1 MSTEDSNTDDASVSR
16 DEVRA
21 KAKKVSARI
30 HGRKIAKRVV
40 ITVVIIA
47 AVAAAAWWV
56 WRTVAPELER
66 DVVTPQN
73 VTSEDGID
81 VLGLMP
87 EDERP
92 ETVDD
97 PIELDVYVDYMS
109 PDAGD
114 IGTELLPQIYDLLDE
129 GVVTLDIHP
138 VSLLAGQSNGS
149 QYSTRAAGAVMCV
162 VSGAPEAFRDVNQ
175 ALLTDQPEL
184 STEGY
189 TDEELGQ
196 IALDAGAEGVNNC
209 IVDRKYATWV
219 SEATDRA
226 ADGPLIGTQDVQ
238 LGDALVVVDGE
249 LYDGSLADAGEFTQ
263 FLLTLQSEEY
273 FGGTTG
279 EESQ

>member
-1 MSTEDSNTDDASVSR
+1 MSTEEPNTDEASVSR
-16 DEVRA
+16 DDVRA
-21 KAKKVSARI
+21 KAKKVNARI
-30 HGRKIAKRVV
+30 RGRKIAKRIL
-40 ITVVIIA
+40 ITVVIVA

-56 WRTVAPELER
+56 WRTVAPEIER

-73 VTSEDGID
+73 VTDDGVD

-92 ETVDD
+92 ATVDD
-97 PIELDVYVDYMS
+97 PINLDIYLDYMS

-129 GVVTLDIHP
+129 GVVTLNVHP
-138 VSLLAGQSNGS
+138 VSLLAGQSNGT
-149 QYSTRAAGAVMCV
+149 QYSTRAAGAMMCV

-175 ALLTDQPEL
+175 ALLTEQPEL

-189 TDEELGQ
+189 TDEELAQ
-196 IALDAGAEGVNNC
+196 IAADAGAEGVNSC
-209 IVDRKYATWV
+209 IMERKYASWV
-219 SEATDRA
+219 SDATDRA
-226 ADGPLIGTQDVQ
+226 ADGPLLGTDDVP
-238 LGDALVVVDGE
+238 LGEALVLVDGE

-273 FGGTTG
+273 FGGKTE

>member
-1 MSTEDSNTDDASVSR
+1 MSTEEPKTDDASVSR
-16 DEVRA
+16 DDVRA
-21 KAKKVSARI
+21 KAKKVNARI
-30 HGRKIAKRVV
+30 RGRKIAKRIV
-40 ITVVIIA
+40 ITVVIVA

-73 VTSEDGID
+73 VTNDGID
-81 VLGLMP
+81 VLGLLP

-92 ETVDD
+92 ATVDD
-97 PIELDVYVDYMS
+97 PIELEIYMDYMS

-129 GVVTLDIHP
+129 GVVTLDVHP
-138 VSLLAGQSNGS
+138 VSLLAGQSNGT

-175 ALLTDQPEL
+175 VLLTEQPQL

-189 TDEELGQ
+189 TDEELAQ
-196 IALDAGAEGVNNC
+196 IAADAGAEGVNSC
-209 IVDRKYATWV
+209 IMERKYASWV
-219 SEATDRA
+219 SDATDRA
-226 ADGPLIGTQDVQ
+226 ADGALLGTEGVQ
-238 LGDALVVVDGE
+238 LGEALVLVDGE

-273 FGGTTG
+273 FGGKTE